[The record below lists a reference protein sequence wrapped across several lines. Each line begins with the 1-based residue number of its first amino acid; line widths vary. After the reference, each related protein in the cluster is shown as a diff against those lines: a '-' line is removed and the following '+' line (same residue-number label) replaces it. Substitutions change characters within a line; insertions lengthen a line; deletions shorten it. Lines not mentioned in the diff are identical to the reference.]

1 MKLLFVLL
9 LVFGAAALAEKL
21 YGILWSRRLCAAVSF
36 QPEPAV
42 EGETAVLLETIENRK
57 RLPLAAL
64 KVEFPVEHG
73 LGLGE
78 EENASRSDKQYK
90 RDVFSVGGFQKISR
104 EIPFLCRRRGYYQI
118 DRLDLC
124 AEGLWMKETYY
135 LEKTQDTYLY
145 VYPRKIPSG
154 RLKLPMHEMGG
165 LLEQQRGI
173 VEDPLAFAGIR
184 DYDTTDPMSRINW
197 KASARQGRLMVNQYH
212 SSCSM
217 KVTCFLD
224 VENLTI
230 WNHREVHEESI
241 RLAAS
246 MLGELIRQG
255 ISVELLSNGVDC
267 LSGERI
273 RIPDGSGRGQT
284 EKLNRSLSRLR
295 LDEKLRLM
303 PIRELVEAEEKRL
316 SASERL
322 LLLITENRSRELE
335 GTIERLAGR
344 GTQALW
350 VGVAY
355 RNETWEGPKA
365 KRVSYVK
372 WEVEHEG

>member
-9 LVFGAAALAEKL
+9 LVFGTAALAEKL
-21 YGILWSRRLCAAVSF
+21 YALLWSRRLGAAVSF
-36 QPEPAV
+36 QPEPAM
-42 EGETAVLLETIENRK
+42 EGETAVLLETIENQK

-78 EENASRSDKQYK
+78 EENASKSDKQYK

-118 DRLDLC
+118 DRLSLC
-124 AEGLWMKETYY
+124 AKSLWMKKTYY
-135 LEKTQDTYLY
+135 LEKKLDTYLY

-154 RLKLPMHEMGG
+154 RIRLPMHEIGG
-165 LLEQQRGI
+165 LMEQQRGL

-184 DYDTTDPMSRINW
+184 DYDTTDPMSRVNW

-255 ISVELLSNGVDC
+255 ISVELFSNGVDC

-273 RIPDGSGRGQT
+273 RIPDGSGRGQM
-284 EKLNRSLSRLR
+284 EKLNRSLSRLL
-295 LDEKLRLM
+295 LDEHLRLV
-303 PIRELVEAEEKRL
+303 PVRELLEAEGKRL
-316 SASERL
+316 SISGRIV
-322 LLLITENRSRELE
+322 LLITENRSRELE